1 MDKRFLK
8 TVLTIVIAIV
18 LALMLPI
25 FAQWYEKQ
33 TGISPDT
40 LYGIGT
46 FGGFILMFFVL
57 FKIWE

>member
-8 TVLTIVIAIV
+8 TVLTIVITIV

-33 TGISPDT
+33 TGINPNT
-40 LYGIGT
+40 LYTIGG
-46 FGGFILMFFVL
+46 FGGFTLIWFVL